1 MAPSDIASWTSLTL
15 INPRKRPRAIAYE
28 DTSGAAAPPAPPPAN
43 FDPIPAPLPRD
54 TAAVSEFLL
63 RRQSVVRYVRDAI
76 EVAVD
81 RQKEDADRRG
91 RKNIEKFAV
100 GDRVLLS
107 TTGIQP
113 ILVTNL
119 GANKLPP
126 RYIGPFKVLKVLGDA
141 YTLQLPTALRLHPTF
156 YAGRL
161 RRYHPALIASDETAI
176 HQFIPV
182 LAPLRRLTPR
192 HSATQLLV
200 LMLQHVKTASEAV
213 ETLRNLSVLPAIALR
228 MSAMVLRLLSTVGV
242 KFGILWKP
250 SCSTMTFV
258 RPRGRAAVFV
268 TATALYH
275 RIVNTLSASLGQC
288 RIAGSRARS
297 FS

>member
-1 MAPSDIASWTSLTL
+1 MERSIPQAGGDDENDSAHLPNDAQVASDTEAAGDPRRERADGVISTMMNGVTTRLGTAPEPQLEAC
-15 INPRKRPRAIAYE
+15 RPRAIAYE

-119 GANKLPP
+119 GANKLAP

-176 HQFIPV
+176 HQ
-182 LAPLRRLTPR
+182 
-192 HSATQLLV
+192 
-200 LMLQHVKTASEAV
+200 
-213 ETLRNLSVLPAIALR
+213 
-228 MSAMVLRLLSTVGV
+228 
-242 KFGILWKP
+242 
-250 SCSTMTFV
+250 
-258 RPRGRAAVFV
+258 RP
-268 TATALYH
+268 
-275 RIVNTLSASLGQC
+275 SLGPAAAIDTAALGDAAPC
-288 RIAGSRARS
+288 SHAPARQDGE
-297 FS
+297 